1 MIKIL
6 GIQLVLCQLLFGAIA
21 YAEENMND
29 VFVYYMPFDVDTYVP
44 VTTENIEEQ
53 SFCKLSF
60 SESSDVAKSLIYLL
74 TKATTGAFSN
84 KVVRLKVSS
93 PSADIFV
100 DMDGGVLIAG
110 DEQHKRLTGDDF
122 TVLKALM
129 ESLSV
134 NGDCSSK
141 RG

>member
-44 VTTENIEEQ
+44 VTAENIVEQ
-53 SFCKLSF
+53 SFCKLAF
-60 SESSDVAKSLIYLL
+60 SESSDVAKSLKYLL
-74 TKATTGAFSN
+74 TKATAGAFSN
-84 KVVRLKVSS
+84 KVVRMRVSR
-93 PSADIFV
+93 PNGVDIFV
-100 DMDGGVLIAG
+100 DMDGGVLITG
-110 DEQHKRLTGDDF
+110 DEQHKRLSGDDF

-134 NGDCSSK
+134 NSDCS
-141 RG
+141 